1 MTSISS
7 RDIVNRCARFWQ
19 LPDSNIDW
27 RLRSIVPTPPPPALV
42 LLPGLDGTGDFFQ
55 PLLEALGNN
64 VCTRVVRYP
73 LDGAYDHASC
83 LELARTRLPT
93 DRPYVL
99 LGESFSGPVAIALA
113 AEAPPGLVGLILAST
128 FAVNPRPR
136 LSIILRPLLPR
147 LPFHGTGAALQLS
160 RFLVLG
166 RWITPAIRELHQKI
180 LARLPPATVRQ
191 RLEAVADCDV
201 RSALTRV
208 GVPVLCLAA
217 RHDRLVPRSALLAI
231 CVSAPAA
238 HVTEL
243 DAPHCLL
250 QCAPR
255 EAAATIMEFVHSL

>member
-1 MTSISS
+1 M
-7 RDIVNRCARFWQ
+7 
-19 LPDSNIDW
+19 
-27 RLRSIVPTPPPPALV
+27 PTPPPPALV

-73 LDGAYDHASC
+73 LHGAYDHTSC
-83 LELARTRLPT
+83 LELVRTKLPT
-93 DRPYVL
+93 DRPYIL
-99 LGESFSGPVAIALA
+99 LGESFSGPVAISLA
-113 AEAPPGLVGLILAST
+113 AEAPPGLVGLILSST

-136 LSIILRPLLPR
+136 LAMILRPLLPY
-147 LPFHGTGAALQLS
+147 LPFHGTGASLRLS

-166 RWITPAIRELHQKI
+166 RWITPSIRELHQKI

-201 RSALTRV
+201 RAALTRV

-217 RHDRLVPRSALLAI
+217 RHDRLVPRSALLPIRAA
-231 CVSAPAA
+231 VPAA
-238 HVTEL
+238 HIAQL

-255 EAAATIMEFVHSL
+255 EAAATILEFAQSLSAYHSGV